1 MSVSS
6 SRNSGIIQI
15 DVLNVTSDV
24 KILDNIHNVSGTIT
38 FNANVNLST
47 GITVEIRDDVLNTEE
62 DITSSLSIV
71 SPNTLGYSFSYST
84 GNSNI
89 EILTPKQPNDTASK
103 HSILVTFN
111 GNTQTIL
118 IDLDSCLK
126 YFQNSGNLG
135 GNPPAFTLAT
145 YDFNTT
151 MNFDFESYV
160 VDSTDRLKMYC
171 NGIPS
176 ENGIREDFTTYGAT
190 PTGST
195 PTLLYDITSNISG
208 LSPKTYNLSSSSDIL
223 IEIEKV
229 GFSQN
234 QTHTIVNTE
243 SSQDL
248 IVYMD
253 KHFNQNPITYSSSG
267 ATEIHSVTYKLF
279 NPVWKDILSTENI
292 NPVITPLGDI
302 AGGIVSTTNT
312 NINNGEIDI
321 TINYSINDTFIS
333 SLTPP
338 INTANLTP
346 VSVNGSI
353 SVSIGSINDG
363 NFIMNTGN
371 LLWSSTVVHP

>member
-6 SRNSGIIQI
+6 SRNSGTIQI

-71 SPNTLGYSFSYST
+71 SAKTLGYSFSYST

-89 EILTPKQPNDTASK
+89 EILTPKQPTDTASK

-126 YFQNSGNLG
+126 YFQNSGG
-135 GNPPAFTLAT
+135 FPPAFTLAT

-160 VDSTDRLKMYC
+160 VDFTDRLKMYC

-176 ENGIREDFTTYGAT
+176 GNGIREDFTTYGAT

-195 PTLLYDITSNISG
+195 PTLLYDITTNISG
-208 LSPKTYNLSSSSDIL
+208 LSAKTYNLSSSSDIL

-234 QTHTIVNTE
+234 QIYSIVNAE

-253 KHFNQNPITYSSSG
+253 KHFNQNPITYSSAG
-267 ATEIHSVTYKLF
+267 ETHIVNYKLF
-279 NPVWKDILSTENI
+279 NPVWKDILIGENVL
-292 NPVITPLGDI
+292 PVISTSGQI
-302 AGGIVSTTNT
+302 SGAIVSIVRS
-312 NINNGEIDI
+312 NISNSNAGEIDI
-321 TINYSINDTFIS
+321 AIEYKIDDLYTSG
-333 SLTPP
+333 LGK
-338 INTANLTP
+338 
-346 VSVNGSI
+346 SVFLGTNNSYTGVISI
-353 SVSIGSINDG
+353 SVGSFTMD
-363 NFIMNTGN
+363 TGELTWN
-371 LLWSSTVVHP
+371 SVVT